1 MSAAELATVVE
12 GWATLA
18 GLMVVTAGAVFAGV
32 QLRQEAKARR
42 LQALVTVLSD
52 IRPPEAAAASE
63 VVRRLPDG
71 FQISDLDADQQ
82 RAVSAERTSYARLG
96 VLLEMRVVGE
106 DEIFPDVGLS
116 RGAIEAWERLK
127 HLYRGS
133 DQTQGRFL
141 PETSGIRHERLAAR
155 AQAWLLRRG
164 VQELGSVPHFDADR
178 DALAAMGREVAAARA
193 AASGAPPTRVA

>member
-18 GLMVVTAGAVFAGV
+18 GLMVVTAGAVFAGA
-32 QLRQEAKARR
+32 Q
-42 LQALVTVLSD
+42 
-52 IRPPEAAAASE
+52 
-63 VVRRLPDG
+63 
-71 FQISDLDADQQ
+71 
-82 RAVSAERTSYARLG
+82 
-96 VLLEMRVVGE
+96 LEMGVVGE

-133 DQTQGRFL
+133 DQMQGRFL